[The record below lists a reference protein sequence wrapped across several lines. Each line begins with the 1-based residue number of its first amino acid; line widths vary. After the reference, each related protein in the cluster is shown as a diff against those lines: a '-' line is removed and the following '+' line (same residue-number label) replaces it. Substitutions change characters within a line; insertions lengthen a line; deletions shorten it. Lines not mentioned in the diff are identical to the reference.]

1 MEPKELKELLLKDVS
16 PNDIQ
21 PKTKNKSISKK
32 SFDELFKYDFYIKE
46 ANPEG
51 VAELLPILK
60 EFYSRYPTGNEV
72 GEALHQLRREFNL
85 IEEVAKK
92 KQRIKALEDEL
103 DDLDA

>member
-1 MEPKELKELLLKDVS
+1 MTE
-16 PNDIQ
+16 
-21 PKTKNKSISKK
+21 
-32 SFDELFKYDFYIKE
+32 FKYPFYVKE

-85 IEEVAKK
+85 IQEVEEKRKRVAKI
-92 KQRIKALEDEL
+92 QQEL
-103 DDLDA
+103 DALDDED

>member
-1 MEPKELKELLLKDVS
+1 MRVLLKELVF
-16 PNDIQ
+16 PQ
-21 PKTKNKSISKK
+21 PEIKMTPK
-32 SFDELFKYDFYIKE
+32 FKYDFYIKE